1 MVKIIQRLRMIRF
14 IEIYPR
20 LSVIFAIFWC
30 IFVGK
35 QVGTPKY
42 LIIEPFSIWLILG
55 FALLELITY
64 SIIHLILKNALKLTG
79 DKE

>member
-35 QVGTPKY
+35 QVGTP
-42 LIIEPFSIWLILG
+42 IWLILG

>member
-1 MVKIIQRLRMIRF
+1 MIRF

-35 QVGTPKY
+35 QVGTPKF
-42 LIIEPFSIWLILG
+42 LIIEPFSIWIIFV

-64 SIIHLILKNALKLTG
+64 IILYLINSYTTG